1 MKKKNYKKINQC
13 RLCGS
18 KKLSIVLPLN
28 KSPLCDAYLKNKKKQ
43 QFYDL
48 KLCLC
53 NLCKFVQ
60 IDTVVDPKI
69 IYRDYIYVTTSSL
82 GLVSHFEDY
91 TKNICKVLNFRNK
104 KFIID
109 IGSNDGTLLSYFKK
123 KKHKVLGIEPSYSSV
138 IEAKKNGVESIN
150 EFFDHK
156 VVKKITN
163 NHGFADFIS
172 INNLFANVEDL
183 NSFTKNLELILSPEG
198 VIAIESSYL
207 LNMINNMVFDFI
219 YHEHLSY
226 LSIFPLETFF
236 NKFGLRLIR
245 IQKIGTKG
253 GSLRYFIAKN
263 NSKWKVDQSVN
274 KFKSIEN
281 KFNVSK
287 KTFINFN
294 KRIDKVNNDLV
305 NYLFKNKHLDVV
317 GYGASATTTT
327 LISHFNLGKKFK
339 YLVDENPGKINTY
352 SPGFH
357 IPVYSSKKLKTDQ
370 PSIILILAWRYKNQ
384 IIEKLKK
391 MNLEAIVV
399 VPIPK
404 LQIIKLKSQNG

>member
-1 MKKKNYKKINQC
+1 MTNKNYKKIKEC

-28 KSPLCDAYLKNKKKQ
+28 KSPLCDAYLKNKRKQ

-53 NLCKFVQ
+53 NSCKFVQ

-82 GLVSHFEDY
+82 GLINHFKNY
-91 TKNICKVLNFRNK
+91 TNDIYKALKFKNK

-109 IGSNDGTLLSYFKK
+109 IGSNDGTLLGYFKK
-123 KKHKVLGIEPSYSSV
+123 KKHKVLGVEPSYRSV
-138 IEAKKNGVESIN
+138 IEAKKNGIDSIN
-150 EFFDHK
+150 EFFDDK
-156 VVKKITN
+156 IAKKIIN

-183 NSFTKNLELILSPEG
+183 NTFTKNLELILAPDG

-226 LSIFPLETFF
+226 LSIFPLEIFF
-236 NKFGLRLIR
+236 KKFGLRLIR
-245 IQKIGTKG
+245 IQKVGTKG
-253 GSLRYFIAKN
+253 GSLRYFIAKK
-263 NSKWKVDQSVN
+263 NSKWKVDKSVVTL
-274 KFKSIEN
+274 KKIEK

-287 KTFINFN
+287 KTFVNFN
-294 KRIDKVNNDLV
+294 KKISIINKELI
-305 NYLFKNKHLDVV
+305 NYLSKNKNLNIV

-327 LISHFNLGKKFK
+327 LISHFKLNKRFK
-339 YLVDENPGKINTY
+339 YLVDENPGKINTF

-357 IPVYSSKKLKTDQ
+357 IPVYSNKKLKINK
-370 PSIILILAWRYKNQ
+370 PNIIVILAWRYKKQ
-384 IIEKLKK
+384 IIQKLKR
-391 MNLEAIVV
+391 MNLETLVV
-399 VPIPK
+399 TPIPK
-404 LQIIKLKSQNG
+404 LEVIKLKK

>member
-1 MKKKNYKKINQC
+1 MTNKNYKNIKEC

-28 KSPLCDAYLKNKKKQ
+28 KSPLCDAYLKNKRKQ

-82 GLVSHFEDY
+82 GLINHF
-91 TKNICKVLNFRNK
+91 KNYANDICKALKFKNK

-123 KKHKVLGIEPSYSSV
+123 KKHKVLGVEPSYRSV
-138 IEAKKNGVESIN
+138 IEAKKNGIDSIN
-150 EFFDHK
+150 EFFDDK
-156 VVKKITN
+156 IAKKIIN
-163 NHGFADFIS
+163 NHRFADFIS

-183 NSFTKNLELILSPEG
+183 NTFTKNLELILAPDG

-226 LSIFPLETFF
+226 LSIFPLEIFF
-236 NKFGLRLIR
+236 KKFGLRLIR
-245 IQKIGTKG
+245 IQKVGTKG
-253 GSLRYFIAKN
+253 GSLRYFIARK
-263 NSKWKVDQSVN
+263 NSKWKVDKSVVTL
-274 KFKSIEN
+274 KKIEK

-287 KTFINFN
+287 KTFVNFN
-294 KRIDKVNNDLV
+294 KKISIINKELI
-305 NYLFKNKHLDVV
+305 NYLSKNKNLNIV

-327 LISHFNLGKKFK
+327 LISHFKLNKRFK
-339 YLVDENPGKINTY
+339 YLVDENPGKINTF

-357 IPVYSSKKLKTDQ
+357 IPVYSNKKLKINK
-370 PSIILILAWRYKNQ
+370 PNIIVILAWRYKKQ
-384 IIEKLKK
+384 IIQKLKR
-391 MNLEAIVV
+391 MNLETLVV
-399 VPIPK
+399 TPIPK
-404 LQIIKLKSQNG
+404 LEVIKLKK

>member
-1 MKKKNYKKINQC
+1 MNKKNYKKIKEC
-13 RLCGS
+13 RLCKS
-18 KKLSIVLPLN
+18 KKITTVLPLN
-28 KSPLCDAYLKNKKKQ
+28 KSPLCDAYLKNKRKQ
-43 QFYDL
+43 QFYNL

-53 NLCKFVQ
+53 NTCKFVQ

-82 GLVSHFEDY
+82 GLVKHFQDY
-91 TKNICKVLNFRNK
+91 TKDICKALKFKSK

-109 IGSNDGTLLSYFKK
+109 IGSNDGTLLGYFKK
-123 KKHKVLGIEPSYSSV
+123 KKHRVLGIEPSYRSV
-138 IEAKKNGVESIN
+138 VEAKKNGIDSIC
-150 EFFDHK
+150 EFFDDK
-156 VVKKITN
+156 VVKKIINT
-163 NHGFADFIS
+163 HGFADFIS

-183 NSFTKNLELILSPEG
+183 NTFTKNLELILAPDG

-226 LSIFPLETFF
+226 LSILPLEIFF

-245 IQKIGTKG
+245 IQKVGTKG
-253 GSLRYFIAKN
+253 GSLRYFIARNK
-263 NSKWKVDQSVN
+263 SKWKIDKSVQ
-274 KFKSIEN
+274 KFKKIET

-294 KRIDKVNNDLV
+294 KKINIINNELI
-305 NYLFKNKHLDVV
+305 NYLSKNKNLDVV

-327 LISHFNLGKKFK
+327 LISHFELNKKLK

-357 IPVYSSKKLKTDQ
+357 IPVYSPKKLIMDK
-370 PSIILILAWRYKNQ
+370 PNIIVILAWRYQKQ
-384 IIEKLKK
+384 IIDKLKK
-391 MNLEAIVV
+391 MNLKTLALI
-399 VPIPK
+399 PIPK
-404 LQIIKLKSQNG
+404 LKIIKITN

>member
-1 MKKKNYKKINQC
+1 MYNKNYKKIKQC
-13 RLCGS
+13 RLCRS
-18 KKLSIVLPLN
+18 KKLSTVLPLN

-53 NLCKFVQ
+53 NSWKFVQ

-82 GLVSHFEDY
+82 GLVDHFKNY
-91 TKNICKVLNFRNK
+91 TNDICKTLKFRNK
-104 KFIID
+104 KFVID
-109 IGSNDGTLLSYFKK
+109 IGSNDGTLLSYFQK
-123 KKHKVLGIEPSYSSV
+123 KKHRVLGVEPSHRSV
-138 IEAKKNGVESIN
+138 VEAKKNGIDSIC
-150 EFFDHK
+150 EFFDDK
-156 VVKKITN
+156 IAKKIIN
-163 NHGFADFIS
+163 NYGFADFIS

-183 NSFTKNLELILSPEG
+183 NTFTTNLELILAPDG

-226 LSIFPLETFF
+226 LSIFPLEVFF

-245 IQKIGTKG
+245 IQKVGTKG
-253 GSLRYFIAKN
+253 GSLRYFIARN
-263 NSKWKVDQSVN
+263 NSKWKIDKSVK
-274 KFKSIEN
+274 KFKKIE
-281 KFNVSK
+281 KEFNISK
-287 KTFINFN
+287 KIFINFN
-294 KRIDKVNNDLV
+294 KKINIINKELI
-305 NYLFKNKHLDVV
+305 NYLFKNKDSNII

-327 LISHFNLGKKFK
+327 LISHFKLNKKFK

-357 IPVYSSKKLKTDQ
+357 IPVYSAKKLKIDN
-370 PSIILILAWRYKNQ
+370 PDIIVILAWRYKKQ
-384 IIEKLKK
+384 IIAKLKK
-391 MNLEAIVV
+391 MNLKTIVV
-399 VPIPK
+399 TPIPK
-404 LQIIKLKSQNG
+404 LQITKI